1 MPKSKKAKP
10 IKKSHKNQRP
20 NHEERDLE
28 EQVEELGQFQEQ
40 LASIVKEDEK
50 DSIVA
55 AFKFENI
62 DLFRLECSKAYK
74 LVNCQN

>member
-28 EQVEELGQFQEQ
+28 EQVEELGQFQE
-40 LASIVKEDEK
+40 
-50 DSIVA
+50 
-55 AFKFENI
+55 
-62 DLFRLECSKAYK
+62 
-74 LVNCQN
+74 